1 MNREVVN
8 ILVGAAVVVVGI
20 FVILVSSSGGPKKL
34 VDGYEVFATYGG
46 IDGVGVGTEVLL
58 AGVKVGSV
66 TGKVYEHD
74 GHQATISMAIDNRY
88 QLPIDSVA
96 MIVSKGMLG
105 GKLIKLDPGGEEE
118 MMKSGDAFEY
128 TQDSILFEELLEKIV
143 LDAEARRDKRKKEK
157 KERKARQEGEKPE
170 PKKNPFGSLLK

>member
-8 ILVGAAVVVVGI
+8 ILVGAAVVVGGI

-34 VDGYEVFATYGG
+34 VDGYEVFATYTA
-46 IDGVGVGTEVLL
+46 IDGVSVGTEVLL

-74 GHQATISMAIDNRY
+74 GHLATISMAIDNRY

-143 LDAEARRDKRKKEK
+143 LDAEARRDKRRKENK
-157 KERKARQEGEKPE
+157 ARKARREGEKSA

>member
-1 MNREVVN
+1 MNRQVVN
-8 ILVGAAVVVVGI
+8 ILVGAAVVVGGI
-20 FVILVSSSGGPKKL
+20 FVILISSSGGPKKL
-34 VDGYEVFATYGG
+34 VDGYEIFATYGA

-66 TGKVYEHD
+66 TGRVYEHD
-74 GHQATISMAIDNRY
+74 GHRATISMAIDNRY
-88 QLPIDSVA
+88 ELPIDSVA

-118 MMKSGDAFEY
+118 MMKSGDTFEY

-143 LDAEARRDKRKKEK
+143 LDAEARSDKRKKEK
-157 KERKARQEGEKPE
+157 KKRKAAEEGEKPA

>member
-8 ILVGAAVVVVGI
+8 ILVGAAVVVGGI

-34 VDGYEVFATYGG
+34 VDGYEVFATYTA
-46 IDGVGVGTEVLL
+46 IDGVSVGTEVLL

-74 GHQATISMAIDNRY
+74 GHLATISMAIDNRY

-96 MIVSKGMLG
+96 MIVSKA
-105 GKLIKLDPGGEEE
+105 P
-118 MMKSGDAFEY
+118 SGPSLVY
-128 TQDSILFEELLEKIV
+128 
-143 LDAEARRDKRKKEK
+143 RRTPT
-157 KERKARQEGEKPE
+157 GPV
-170 PKKNPFGSLLK
+170 SW